1 MDLEQNKRSCWT
13 TTDNCICTPL
23 QKYQETTCWATKCRI
38 LSIRC
43 TLCSKI
49 NKRNI
54 SVWKFCAVSEIKI
67 FVLKYRYVIHYFSL
81 DVDFSYCWLNLEVKL
96 YSLEQYIGLIED
108 KLSSTTVDF
117 FRSEGYLETKCL
129 YWIREPKK
137 C

>member
-1 MDLEQNKRSCWT
+1 MKR
-13 TTDNCICTPL
+13 L
-23 QKYQETTCWATKCRI
+23 A
-38 LSIRC
+38 L
-43 TLCSKI
+43 I
-49 NKRNI
+49 NKDR
-54 SVWKFCAVSEIKI
+54 E
-67 FVLKYRYVIHYFSL
+67 L

-96 YSLEQYIGLIED
+96 YSLEQYMDLIED

>member
-1 MDLEQNKRSCWT
+1 MPPCMFGTPYVWMPLVCLDT
-13 TTDNCICTPL
+13 TICLDSPCT
-23 QKYQETTCWATKCRI
+23 YTKQR
-38 LSIRC
+38 
-43 TLCSKI
+43 K
-49 NKRNI
+49 
-54 SVWKFCAVSEIKI
+54 
-67 FVLKYRYVIHYFSL
+67 H
-81 DVDFSYCWLNLEVKL
+81 LEVKL